1 MKKLLPLSL
10 FLILLTGCVE
20 PSSNTNYEEMK
31 KVFTDAIQT
40 EDGKKAL
47 REILETQ
54 PFRDLL
60 VLEHSEVQTA
70 IEQTL
75 LSEKA
80 SEFWQQTLTD
90 AKMKEAFAKSIQKE
104 LKTIQKDLLKDAAYQ
119 EELINFFDQP
129 DMQKQL
135 ESILKGA
142 TMRKELEKVVQETI
156 ENPLMQSKWQEL
168 IRKSGESGGS
178 SESGDKK
185 DSGKDSGDTSSTN
198 P

>member
-1 MKKLLPLSL
+1 
-10 FLILLTGCVE
+10 
-20 PSSNTNYEEMK
+20 MK

-60 VLEHSEVQTA
+60 VLEHTEVQTA

-129 DMQKQL
+129 DMQKQI

-178 SESGDKK
+178 SEPGDKK

>member
-10 FLILLTGCVE
+10 ALFLLTGCVE
-20 PSSNTNYEEMK
+20 PSSSSSNYEEMK
-31 KVFTDAIQT
+31 KMFADAIQT

-47 REILETQ
+47 REILET
-54 PFRDLL
+54 PSFRELL
-60 VLEHSEVQTA
+60 VLEHTEVQTA

-80 SEFWQQTLTD
+80 SEFWKHTLED

-104 LKTIQKDLLKDAAYQ
+104 LATMQKDLLKDASYQ
-119 EELINFFDQP
+119 EELIKFFDQP

-135 ESILKGA
+135 ESILKGS
-142 TMRKELEKVVQETI
+142 TMRKELEKVVKETI
-156 ENPLMQSKWQEL
+156 ENPLMQTKWQEL

-178 SESGDKK
+178 GAKK
-185 DSGKDSGDTSSTN
+185 EEQSPENENQGQ
-198 P
+198 

>member
-10 FLILLTGCVE
+10 ALFLLTGCVE
-20 PSSNTNYEEMK
+20 PSSSSSNYEEMK
-31 KVFTDAIQT
+31 KMFADAIQT

-47 REILETQ
+47 REILET
-54 PFRDLL
+54 PSFRELL
-60 VLEHSEVQTA
+60 ILEHTEVQTA

-80 SEFWQQTLTD
+80 SEFWKHTLED

-104 LKTIQKDLLKDAAYQ
+104 LATMQKDLLKDASYQ
-119 EELINFFDQP
+119 EELIKFFDQP

-135 ESILKGA
+135 ESILKGS
-142 TMRKELEKVVQETI
+142 TMRKELEKVVKETI
-156 ENPLMQSKWQEL
+156 ENPLMQTKWQEL

-178 SESGDKK
+178 GGSDAKK
-185 DSGKDSGDTSSTN
+185 EEQSPENENQGQ
-198 P
+198 

>member
-10 FLILLTGCVE
+10 FLILLTGCAE
-20 PSSNTNYEEMK
+20 PSSNANYEEMK

-54 PFRDLL
+54 TFRDLL

-80 SEFWQQTLTD
+80 SEFWKHSLDD

-119 EELINFFDQP
+119 EELVKFFDQP

-135 ESILKGA
+135 ESILKGS

-156 ENPLMQSKWQEL
+156 ENPLMQTKWQEL

-178 SESGDKK
+178 GDKK
-185 DSGKDSGDTSSTN
+185 EKESGETQSEN
-198 P
+198 Q

>member
-1 MKKLLPLSL
+1 
-10 FLILLTGCVE
+10 
-20 PSSNTNYEEMK
+20 MK

-54 PFRDLL
+54 TFRDLL

-80 SEFWQQTLTD
+80 SEFWKHSLDD

-104 LKTIQKDLLKDAAYQ
+104 LKTIQKDLLKDASYQ
-119 EELINFFDQP
+119 EELVKFFDQP

-135 ESILKGA
+135 ESILKGS

-156 ENPLMQSKWQEL
+156 ENPLMQTKWQEL
-168 IRKSGESGGS
+168 IRKSGESGSSGGS
-178 SESGDKK
+178 KDKKESGETQ
-185 DSGKDSGDTSSTN
+185 SEN
-198 P
+198 Q

>member
-10 FLILLTGCVE
+10 ALFLLTGCVE
-20 PSSNTNYEEMK
+20 PSSSSSNYEEMK
-31 KVFTDAIQT
+31 KMFADAIQT

-47 REILETQ
+47 REILET
-54 PFRDLL
+54 PSFRELL
-60 VLEHSEVQTA
+60 VLEHTEVQTA

-80 SEFWQQTLTD
+80 SEFWKHTLED

-104 LKTIQKDLLKDAAYQ
+104 LGTIQKDLLKDASYQ
-119 EELINFFDQP
+119 EELIKFFDQP

-135 ESILKGA
+135 ESILKGS

-156 ENPLMQSKWQEL
+156 ENPLMQTKWQEL

-178 SESGDKK
+178 GGSDAKK
-185 DSGKDSGDTSSTN
+185 EEQTTENKNQGQ
-198 P
+198 

>member
-10 FLILLTGCVE
+10 FLILLTGCAE
-20 PSSNTNYEEMK
+20 PSSNANYEEMK

-54 PFRDLL
+54 SFRDLL
-60 VLEHSEVQTA
+60 ILEHSEVQTA

-80 SEFWQQTLTD
+80 SEFWKHSLDD

-119 EELINFFDQP
+119 EELVKFFDQP

-135 ESILKGA
+135 ESILKGS

-156 ENPLMQSKWQEL
+156 ENPLMQTKWQEL
-168 IRKSGESGGS
+168 IRKSGESGSSGGS
-178 SESGDKK
+178 KDKKESGETQ
-185 DSGKDSGDTSSTN
+185 SEN
-198 P
+198 Q